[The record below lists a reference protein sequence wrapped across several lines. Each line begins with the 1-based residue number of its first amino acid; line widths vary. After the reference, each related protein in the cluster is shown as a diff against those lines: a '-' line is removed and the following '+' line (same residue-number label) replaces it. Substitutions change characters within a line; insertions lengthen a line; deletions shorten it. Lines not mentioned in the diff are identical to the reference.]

1 MLEMHLK
8 QLSEEF
14 DLPMRPHLDK
24 DKFFVLSFNPD
35 LTIKLKE
42 EDPGLILFAQI
53 GATPQVK
60 KEEFFSY
67 VMRANFLGQGTG
79 GATIGLDE
87 TESFLTLSSVLPYDM
102 NYKMFRDTVED
113 FANYVDYWKTEL
125 NNLELK

>member
-14 DLPMRPHLDK
+14 SLPSRPHLDK
-24 DKFFVLSFNPD
+24 DKFYVLSFNPD
-35 LTIKLKE
+35 LTVKLKE

-53 GATPQVK
+53 GALPKIK

-79 GATIGLDE
+79 GGTIALDE

-102 NYKMFRDTVED
+102 NYKMFRDAVED
-113 FANYVDYWKTEL
+113 FTNYVDYWKTEL
-125 NNLELK
+125 KETSS